1 MLRVFQYFVLSLAFF
16 LQTNNSAFTQTSSLS
31 AEEWTKKLSN
41 PADKEN
47 KWFYELFP
55 VLDKLDSGKVFY
67 FFNQLEVMQTKKIIT
82 LLPGLTV
89 QGKSTTALP
98 LFEMDYNTSNGLGG
112 ETTDG
117 GIQIKTRLN
126 T

>member
-67 FFNQLEVMQTKKIIT
+67 FFNQLGSNADEKGNYFIARFNCTGKIYNS
-82 LLPGLTV
+82 LTIV
-89 QGKSTTALP
+89 
-98 LFEMDYNTSNGLGG
+98 
-112 ETTDG
+112 
-117 GIQIKTRLN
+117 
-126 T
+126 